1 MTKAPLSKRSSPRS
15 LSSSGGTRTARS
27 SSTATSTRSAPGRSV
42 PRPPPRTPTAPL
54 GTPLFILNLKA
65 YHGALGPGALRLGRE
80 LAAQGRRAG
89 VAVAIAPQA
98 TDIATLAAS
107 VRISVLAQHVDP
119 VEPGART
126 GAIVAEAIRS
136 AGAVGSL
143 VNHSERPLEDAAV
156 GDAVGRLVRLGLVP
170 VVCAS
175 DVGSAARLARYQ
187 PAYLAVEP
195 PELIGG

>member
-1 MTKAPLSKRSSPRS
+1 
-15 LSSSGGTRTARS
+15 
-27 SSTATSTRSAPGRSV
+27 
-42 PRPPPRTPTAPL
+42 
-54 GTPLFILNLKA
+54 
-65 YHGALGPGALRLGRE
+65 
-80 LAAQGRRAG
+80 
-89 VAVAIAPQA
+89 VAIAPQA
-98 TDIATLAAS
+98 TDIATLAAR

-195 PELIGG
+195 PELIGGDRSVTTARPEVVSGAVAAVRAASPTTRVLCGAGIHDRNDVAAALRLGAQGILVASAVTRAADPARAIAELLAGFGL